1 MSDPHTYK
9 GRIFGRSVLEA
20 TFRSFHGTD
29 LFLGELL
36 AAEDPERA
44 RRFLFRVIQVT
55 YGSDS
60 ADPGWAERT
69 AGSYMSGDAAGTPYT
84 LHDPEQRLYK
94 VATCQPLGY
103 IDAGGAF
110 RKPKSLP
117 AQFARVTAPT
127 PEDFAFLRERMGD
140 LTIGQLRSGEDTIDL
155 EVGIAGETIT
165 SHVGVFATTGMGK
178 SNLMKVLAGQILAS
192 QGRYAC
198 LLFDPHGEY
207 LEGGGGLRRGLR
219 HHPWAADRLKVYA
232 TRTAGAGATALRLA
246 LSELTLG
253 DLQTAYQWSHA
264 QEDAIWRLVR
274 FFGEEW
280 IVTVGEEMDVPAL
293 AEQLSVA
300 TSTLQV
306 IQRRAQRILEMPCIS
321 RDTMQPSLSARIVE
335 ELTEGYSVLV
345 DTSGLSWME
354 EILVAS
360 VITRRLLETYAQ
372 LYQSERDRFEGLPPT
387 LVALEEA
394 QRVLSRAQRSDE
406 NVFPRL
412 AREGRKFK
420 VGLCAVSQQPKLI
433 DDELLSQFNTFFILG
448 LADER
453 DRNILRGS
461 SKQDI
466 SDLGPEIQTLMAG
479 EAIVTNLD
487 APFALPAKV
496 ALYEE
501 YLKSV
506 AGPSPLPPKPRDA
519 AGGFVD

>member
-1 MSDPHTYK
+1 MTEYK
-9 GRIFGRSVLEA
+9 GRIFGKNVLEA
-20 TFRSFHGTD
+20 TFRSFYGAD

-55 YGSDS
+55 FGSDS
-60 ADPGWAERT
+60 SDPSWSERT
-69 AGSYMSGDAAGTPYT
+69 AGAYMTGDVAGTTYT

-103 IDAGGAF
+103 IDAAGAF

-127 PEDFAFLRERMGD
+127 ADDFEFLRERMGD
-140 LTIGQLRSGEDTIDL
+140 LRVGLLRSGEDTIEL
-155 EVGIAGETIT
+155 EVGIRGETLT

-178 SNLMKVLAGQILAS
+178 SNLMKVLAGQIMAS

-207 LEGGGGLRRGLR
+207 LEGGSGTRRGLR
-219 HHPWAADRLKVYA
+219 DHPWASERLRVYA
-232 TRTAGAGATALRLA
+232 TRAAGAGATGLRLA
-246 LSELTLG
+246 LAELTLG
-253 DLQTAYQWSHA
+253 DLQTAYEWSHA
-264 QEDAIWRLVR
+264 QEDAIYRLVR
-274 FFGEEW
+274 FFREEW
-280 IVTVGEEMDVPAL
+280 IARVGEEQDVSVL
-293 AEQLSVA
+293 AEDLNVA

-306 IQRRAQRILEMPCIS
+306 IQRRAQRILDMPCIS
-321 RDTMQPSLSARIVE
+321 RDPSQPSLSNRIVD
-335 ELTEGYSVLV
+335 ELMDGYSVLV
-345 DTSGLSWME
+345 DTSGLSSME

-360 VITRRLLETYAQ
+360 VITRRVLDAYGDVYLEDR
-372 LYQSERDRFEGLPPT
+372 ERFAALPPT

-394 QRVLSRAQRSDE
+394 QRVLSRVARSDE
-406 NVFPRL
+406 NVFPRV

-420 VGLCAVSQQPKLI
+420 VGMCAVSQQPKLI

-448 LADER
+448 LADEK

-466 SDLGPEIQTLMAG
+466 SDLGPEIQTLMPG
-479 EAIVTNLD
+479 EAIVTNLE
-487 APFALPAKV
+487 APFALPAQIY
-496 ALYEE
+496 LYED

-506 AGPSPLPPKPRDA
+506 AGPSPMHPRPKGATR
-519 AGGFVD
+519 GFAE